1 MNRSRTTLIP
11 LLAILVVPML
21 LSPTPGI
28 SGDHNKT
35 RNVLLDSIAWIPQ
48 TLPVPG
54 VVAGNAVW
62 FDYNNDGRLDILM
75 AGMSDLGPVSGIYR
89 NDGQDFTNL
98 QAGICPL
105 VSEHGLY
112 WGDID
117 NDGDVDFAIEG
128 SIDTLTVKPL
138 SKVYV
143 NNGGTFVDMN
153 ARIMNLNGGS
163 VTWVDSDNDG
173 HLDLLI
179 SGSPDQGMSFYTK
192 LYRVINGQF
201 YEVPSNLAGVWGSSI
216 AWADYDHDGFMD
228 VIISGYGY
236 GVQTRLYHNAMSRGL
251 IGFDEVYNP
260 LRGGGTFRAVNSGG
274 VIWFDYNNDGFVDLL
289 VTGSGS
295 GGSMVAALYRNNQD
309 GSFTE
314 IQTSLKGVSV
324 SAAAAGDY
332 DNDGYMD
339 LAISGGENF
348 STGANMT
355 TKIYHNNGD
364 STFTDTGAKLV
375 GTWFGS
381 LDWGDYDGDGRLD
394 LLVTGATVERLRPT
408 YGTDL
413 KPVTMLY
420 KNVAVVEGNSSP
432 TAPQGL
438 ANQIQAQDATL
449 TWKASTD
456 DETDQKAITYNV
468 MVGTAPG
475 KFDVVSP
482 LSNPLSG
489 YRRMPKS
496 GTQGARTEATLK
508 NLAPGTYYWKVQ
520 AVDNQF
526 AGSPFSEEGTFTV
539 TSTSVDPEHP
549 APRAYALRQNYPNPF
564 NPTTTIAYELPQA
577 SQVTVSVYD
586 MLGRQVSVVV
596 DGLME
601 AGFHEVRFDAS
612 GLSSGLYHYRLKAG
626 SFVETRSM
634 VLIR

>member
-1 MNRSRTTLIP
+1 MNRPRSNPIL

-21 LSPTPGI
+21 LSPAPGV
-28 SGDHNKT
+28 SGDHKKT

-48 TLPVPG
+48 NLPIPG

-75 AGMSDLGPVSGIYR
+75 AGMSELGPVSGIYR
-89 NDGQDFTNL
+89 NDGQDFSNL

-105 VSEHGLY
+105 ISEHGLY

-128 SIDTLTVKPL
+128 RIDTLTTKPL

-153 ARIMNLNGGS
+153 ARIMDLNGGS

-179 SGSPDQGMSFYTK
+179 SGSPDQGSSFYTK

-201 YEVPSNLAGVWGSSI
+201 YEVPSNFPGVWGSSI

-228 VIISGYGY
+228 VIISGYGS
-236 GVQTRLYHNAMSRGL
+236 GVQTRLYHNAMSRGV
-251 IGFDEVYNP
+251 IGFDEVYSP
-260 LRGGGTFRAVNSGG
+260 LRGGGVFRAVNSGG
-274 VIWFDYNNDGFVDLL
+274 VIWFDYDNDGFVDLL

-295 GGSMVAALYRNNQD
+295 GGTAVAALYRNNQD
-309 GSFTE
+309 GSFTG
-314 IQTSLKGVSV
+314 IQTNLKGVHV

-339 LAISGGENF
+339 IAISGGEDF
-348 STGANMT
+348 FTGANMT

-394 LLVTGATVERLRPT
+394 LLVTGATGERLRPT

-420 KNVAVVEGNSSP
+420 KNVAIVAGNSSP

-438 ANQIQAQDATL
+438 ANQINAQEAML
-449 TWKASTD
+449 SWKASTD
-456 DETDQKAITYNV
+456 GETDQKAITYNV

-482 LSNPLSG
+482 LSDPESG

-508 NLAPGTYYWKVQ
+508 NLAPGTYYWRVQ

-539 TSTSVDPEHP
+539 TSTSMDPDP
-549 APRAYALRQNYPNPF
+549 LAPRVYALRQNYPNPF

-577 SQVTVSVYD
+577 SHVTVTVYD

-596 DGLME
+596 DGTLE

-626 SFVETRSM
+626 RFVETRSM
-634 VLIR
+634 VLIK

>member
-1 MNRSRTTLIP
+1 MNRPRTTPSL
-11 LLAILVVPML
+11 LLAILIVPML
-21 LSPTPGI
+21 LSPAPGV
-28 SGDHNKT
+28 SGDHTKT

-48 TLPVPG
+48 NLPIPG

-75 AGMSDLGPVSGIYR
+75 AGMSELGPVSGIYR

-128 SIDTLTVKPL
+128 CIDTLTIKPL
-138 SKVYV
+138 SKVYM

-153 ARIMNLNGGS
+153 ARIMDLNGGS

-201 YEVPSNLAGVWGSSI
+201 YEVPSKFPGVWGSSI

-236 GVQTRLYHNAMSRGL
+236 GVQTRLYHNAMSRGI

-260 LRGGGTFRAVNSGG
+260 LRGGGKFRAVNSGG
-274 VIWFDYNNDGFVDLL
+274 VIWFDYDNDGFVDLL

-295 GGSMVAALYRNNQD
+295 GGSAVAALYRNNQD

-314 IQTSLKGVSV
+314 IQTALKGVSV
-324 SAAAAGDY
+324 SAVAAGDY

-339 LAISGGENF
+339 IAISGGEDFF
-348 STGANMT
+348 SGANMT
-355 TKIYHNNGD
+355 TKIYRNNGD
-364 STFTDTGAKLV
+364 STFTDTGAKLI

-394 LLVTGATVERLRPT
+394 LLVTGATAERLHPT

-420 KNVAVVEGNSSP
+420 KNVAIVAGNSSP

-438 ANQIQAQDATL
+438 ANQINAQEATL
-449 TWKASTD
+449 SWKASTD
-456 DETDQKAITYNV
+456 GETDQKAITYNV

-482 LSNPLSG
+482 LSDPESG

-508 NLAPGTYYWKVQ
+508 NLAPGTYYWRVQ

-539 TSTSVDPEHP
+539 TSTSADPDP
-549 APRAYALRQNYPNPF
+549 LAPRVYALRQNYPNPF

-577 SQVTVSVYD
+577 SHVTVSVYD

-596 DGLME
+596 DGTLE

-626 SFVETRSM
+626 SFVQTRSM
-634 VLIR
+634 VLIK

>member
-1 MNRSRTTLIP
+1 MNRPRTNLIP
-11 LLAILVVPML
+11 FLVILVVPML
-21 LSPTPGI
+21 LVPAPGV
-28 SGDHNKT
+28 SGDHRKT

-48 TLPVPG
+48 NLPIPG

-75 AGMSDLGPVSGIYR
+75 AGMSELGPVSGIYR
-89 NDGQDFTNL
+89 NDGQGFSNL

-105 VSEHGLY
+105 VSEHGLS
-112 WGDID
+112 WADID

-128 SIDTLTVKPL
+128 TTDTLNTQPL
-138 SKVYV
+138 SKVYT
-143 NNGGTFVDMN
+143 NNGGDFVDMN
-153 ARIMNLNGGS
+153 ARIMGLNGGS

-179 SGSPDQGMSFYTK
+179 SGSPDRGNSFYTK

-201 YEVPSNLAGVWGSSI
+201 YEVPSNLPGVWGSSI
-216 AWADYDHDGFMD
+216 AWADYDHDGYMD
-228 VIISGYGY
+228 VFITGYGY
-236 GVQTRLYHNAMSRGL
+236 GVQTRLYHNAMSRGV
-251 IGFDEVYNP
+251 IGFDEVYSP

-274 VIWFDYNNDGFVDLL
+274 VIWFDFDNDGFVDLL

-295 GGSMVAALYRNNQD
+295 GGVPVAALYRNNQD

-314 IQTSLKGVSV
+314 IQTTLKPVHV

-339 LAISGGENF
+339 IAISGGEHF
-348 STGANMT
+348 YTGTNMT

-394 LLVTGATVERLRPT
+394 LLVTGATAERTHPT

-420 KNVAVVEGNSSP
+420 KNVAVVAGNSSP
-432 TAPQGL
+432 ATPQGL
-438 ANQIQAQDATL
+438 ATKINAQQATL
-449 TWKASTD
+449 SWKASTD

-482 LSNPLSG
+482 LSDPQSG

-496 GTQGARTEATLK
+496 GSQGARTEAILRTLS
-508 NLAPGTYYWKVQ
+508 PGTYYWRVQ

-539 TSTSVDPEHP
+539 TSTSADPDP
-549 APRAYALRQNYPNPF
+549 LAPRAYALRQNYPNPF
-564 NPTTTIAYELPQA
+564 NPATTIAYELPHA
-577 SQVTVSVYD
+577 SHVSVTVYD
-586 MLGRQVSVVV
+586 MLGQQVSVVV
-596 DGLME
+596 DGTME
-601 AGFHEVRFDAS
+601 AGVHEVRFDAS
-612 GLSSGLYHYRLKAG
+612 GLSSGLYHYRLSAG
-626 SFVETRSM
+626 SFVQTRSM
-634 VLIR
+634 VLVR